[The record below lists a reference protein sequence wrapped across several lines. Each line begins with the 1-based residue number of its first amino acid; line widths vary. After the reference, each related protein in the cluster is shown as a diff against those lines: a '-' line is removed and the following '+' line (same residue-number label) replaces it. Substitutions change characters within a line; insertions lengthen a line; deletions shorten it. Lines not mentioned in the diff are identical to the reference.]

1 MEAFNTMQ
9 QYTIR
14 LFAGLAER
22 VGKSQVII
30 EVPQS
35 QDISVA
41 QMKELLSE
49 QYPDA
54 KIMIQGAFAA
64 VNQEYALA
72 DNIIKPVDEI
82 ALIPP
87 VSGGSGIEPST
98 SQTADGLYLITS
110 EPLQAE
116 EVIAKVI
123 DPNHGATLT
132 FIGTTREMTGAMQTV
147 HLEYEAYIPMALHQL
162 QKIGDHIASKW
173 TGTRCAISHRIGI
186 VGIAETSVIIAIS
199 SAHRN
204 DAYEASRFAIE
215 RLKETVPIWKKEI
228 WADGSEWKGVQTG
241 PWNPTQPKS

>member
-1 MEAFNTMQ
+1 MEALNIMQ
-9 QYTIR
+9 QYTVR

-22 VGKSQVII
+22 IGQSQVII
-30 EVPQS
+30 EIPPTEELT
-35 QDISVA
+35 VA
-41 QMKELLSE
+41 QLKKLLSE
-49 QYPDA
+49 QYPEA
-54 KIMIQGAFAA
+54 KIIIEAAFAA

-72 DNIIKPVDEI
+72 DNKIKPVDEI

-87 VSGGSGIEPST
+87 VSGGSGIDTTT

-110 EPLQAE
+110 ERLQAE
-116 EVIAKVI
+116 DVIAKVI

-162 QKIGDHIASKW
+162 QKIGEHIATTW
-173 TGTRCAISHRIGI
+173 TGTRCAISHRIGT
-186 VGIAETSVIIAIS
+186 VGIAETSVIIAVS

-241 PWNPTQPKS
+241 PWNPIEPKS

>member
-1 MEAFNTMQ
+1 MQ
-9 QYTIR
+9 QYTVR

-22 VGKSQVII
+22 IGQSQVII
-30 EVPQS
+30 ELPQS
-35 QDISVA
+35 QEMTVA
-41 QMKELLSE
+41 QLKQLLSG
-49 QYPDA
+49 QYPEA
-54 KIMIQGAFAA
+54 KIMIEGAFAA

-72 DNIIKPVDEI
+72 DNKIKPVDEI

-87 VSGGSGIEPST
+87 VSGGSGTDANT
-98 SQTADGLYLITS
+98 SQTTDGLYLITS

-116 EVIAKVI
+116 DVIAKVI
-123 DPNHGATLT
+123 DANHGATLT

-147 HLEYEAYIPMALHQL
+147 HLEYEAYVPMALHQL
-162 QKIGDHIASKW
+162 QKIGDHIASTW
-173 TGTRCAISHRIGI
+173 TGTRCAISHRIGT
-186 VGIAETSVIIAIS
+186 VGIAETSVIIAVS

>member
-1 MEAFNTMQ
+1 MQ
-9 QYTIR
+9 QYTVR

-22 VGKSQVII
+22 VGQSQVII
-30 EVPQS
+30 ETLS
-35 QDISVA
+35 SEELTVA
-41 QMKELLSE
+41 QLKELLSK
-49 QYPDA
+49 QYPEA
-54 KIMIQGAFAA
+54 KIMIEAAFAA

-72 DNIIKPVDEI
+72 DNRIKPVDEI

-87 VSGGSGIEPST
+87 VSGGSGIDTTT
-98 SQTADGLYLITS
+98 SQTTDGLYLITS
-110 EPLQAE
+110 ERLQAE
-116 EVIAKVI
+116 DVIAKVI

-162 QKIGDHIASKW
+162 QKIGDHIATTW
-173 TGTRCAISHRIGI
+173 TGTRCAISHRIGT
-186 VGIAETSVIIAIS
+186 VGIAETSVIIAVS

-241 PWNPTQPKS
+241 PWNPTEPKS